1 MIRTRLLNAASLAAL
16 VLLQPAVIAGA
27 HAQAAGSPGW
37 FVPTQPAAPRTPSV
51 TPSRQRQVRQ
61 VPLPPP
67 QPAPIAE
74 DPGQDPDAQQQPMPN
89 LPQPAV
95 PTLPPIDK
103 GKAPPT
109 PVIGVLGVP
118 DVMRQSNAAQ
128 IVQRIIGARK
138 EKLRVDVEKA
148 QANWREMEQ
157 ALQADAPKLTP
168 DQGRSRERS
177 LRERVNNDRR
187 QLQER
192 NRIIQ
197 EAGQVALG
205 QIERT
210 LVQIIRQVADSRG
223 MNLVLHRSQ
232 VALNVQEF
240 DISDAVVTQLNK
252 VLPTVQIPA
261 ENVDPA
267 TLPKDWGSPA
277 TAANATAVSAPA
289 TAPTPAH

>member
-1 MIRTRLLNAASLAAL
+1 MTRIRLHSAASIAAL
-16 VLLQPAVIAGA
+16 LLLQPAWTGSAF
-27 HAQAAGSPGW
+27 AQSNPGY
-37 FVPTQPAAPRTPSV
+37 FIPPAQQQAPAQRAV

-61 VPLPPP
+61 APLPAPSRQAIPDEEPPP
-67 QPAPIAE
+67 QDE
-74 DPGQDPDAQQQPMPN
+74 AQQQPLPP

-95 PTLPPIDK
+95 PALPPVEK
-103 GKAPPT
+103 GKAPPGA
-109 PVIGVLGVP
+109 VIGVLGVP

-128 IVQRIIGARK
+128 IIQRIIGARK
-138 EKLRVDVEKA
+138 EKLRVDVERA

-157 ALQADAPKLTP
+157 QLQTDAPKLTP
-168 DQGRSRERS
+168 EQGRTRERT
-177 LRERVNNDRR
+177 LRERVNADRKA
-187 QLQER
+187 LQDR
-192 NRIIQ
+192 NKIIQ

-240 DISDAVVTQLNK
+240 DISDAVTQQLNK
-252 VLPTVQIPA
+252 ALPTVQIPP

-267 TLPKDWGSPA
+267 TLPKDWGSPPPSA
-277 TAANATAVSAPA
+277 TPVATPAAPA
-289 TAPTPAH
+289 H

>member
-1 MIRTRLLNAASLAAL
+1 MTRKRLLNAACLAAL
-16 VLLQPAVIAGA
+16 VLLQPAIVAGA

-37 FVPTQPAAPRTPSV
+37 FVPNQPAAPRAPSV

-67 QPAPIAE
+67 QAAPMAE
-74 DPGQDPDAQQQPMPN
+74 QDPGQDPDAPQQPMPN

-95 PTLPPIDK
+95 PALPPVEK

-148 QANWREMEQ
+148 QAGWREMEQ
-157 ALQADAPKLTP
+157 SLQADAAKLTP
-168 DQGRSRERS
+168 EQGRNRERT
-177 LRERVNNDRR
+177 LRERVNTDRR

-240 DISDAVVTQLNK
+240 DISDAVVAQLNK

-261 ENVDPA
+261 DNVDPA

-277 TAANATAVSAPA
+277 PGATTVSAPA
-289 TAPTPAH
+289 SPPAH